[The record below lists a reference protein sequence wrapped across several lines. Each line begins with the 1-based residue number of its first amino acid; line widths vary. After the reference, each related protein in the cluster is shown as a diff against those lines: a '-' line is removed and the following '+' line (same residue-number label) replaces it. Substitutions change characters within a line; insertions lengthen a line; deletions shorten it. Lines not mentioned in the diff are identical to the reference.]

1 MASTY
6 SPDLRIELIGN
17 GDQSGTW
24 GTTTNNN
31 LGTIIEQAIAGTTS
45 VSVTSSNQALTVV
58 NGAPDQSRMAA
69 ITLTTAI
76 GANFNIYAPPV
87 SKLYVI
93 FNNTS
98 YVATIYNSTIS
109 GNTTPAGSG
118 IAIPAGSTAGVW
130 SDGTNFRI
138 QNNNISLFTNGSLS
152 VAQGGTGATS
162 STGSGSV
169 VLNNSPT
176 LVGTPTAPTAATGTN
191 STQIATTAF
200 VVNATGTLGTMAT
213 QNANAVAITGGSIS
227 GVSVS
232 ASSVSTA
239 SATIT
244 GGTISNTT
252 VNSNVVGSN
261 SVGARTVSTSA
272 PSGGS
277 NGDIWYQ
284 V

>member
-45 VSVTSSNQALTVV
+45 VSVISSNQALTVI
-58 NGAPDQSRMAA
+58 NGAPDQSRMAS
-69 ITLTTAI
+69 IVLTTST
-76 GANFNIYAPPV
+76 GANFNVYAPPV
-87 SKLYVI
+87 PKLYVV
-93 FNNTS
+93 FNNSS

-118 IAIPAGSTAGVW
+118 IAIPAGATAGVW

-138 QNNNISLFTNGSLS
+138 QNNSISLFTNGVLP
-152 VAQGGTGATS
+152 VAQGGTGATAV
-162 STGSGSV
+162 TGSGNNVLSV
-169 VLNNSPT
+169 SPALT
-176 LVGTPTAPTAATGTN
+176 GVPTAPTAATGTN
-191 STQIATTAF
+191 STQIATTEF
-200 VVNATGTLGTMAT
+200 VTNATGTLGTLAT
-213 QNANAVAITGGSIS
+213 QNANNVNITGGSIS
-227 GVSVS
+227 GVSVTTS
-232 ASSVSTA
+232 NAS
-239 SATIT
+239 IT
-244 GGTISNTT
+244 GGAISNTT
-252 VNSNVVGSN
+252 INSNVVGSN
-261 SVGARTVSTSA
+261 SIGARTVSTSA